1 MTVINKE
8 MEREKI
14 LVLSLSYSVYLTQ
27 KTQDTFRGFAPPG
40 ERRLEYLMEQ
50 ARLCLFLK
58 PLVQANPAV

>member
-27 KTQDTFRGFAPPG
+27 KTQDTFRGFVHPG